1 MIHRFIHFHEIC
13 KVSVAF
19 PNNNNNNNKKANE
32 TSLTAGLFVSLN
44 FSHSVRYVCAKH
56 GALGDGIFCDQTKYY
71 FPRSCDK
78 PHFQNVAPQERES
91 APSKGKR

>member
-19 PNNNNNNNKKANE
+19 PNNNNNNKKANE

-56 GALGDGIFCDQTKYY
+56 GAMGDGIFCDQTKYY
-71 FPRSCDK
+71 FPWSCDK